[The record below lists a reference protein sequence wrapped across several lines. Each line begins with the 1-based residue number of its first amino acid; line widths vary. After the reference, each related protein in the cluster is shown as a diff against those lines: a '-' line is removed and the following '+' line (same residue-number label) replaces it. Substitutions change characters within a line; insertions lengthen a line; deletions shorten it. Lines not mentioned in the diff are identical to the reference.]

1 MRYNFFE
8 IFNVITEDDKT
19 RGWFQPQIRA
29 IIQQIVWGLFYFQ
42 FLWMKLK
49 QINVF
54 SNMHL
59 SKINNKVDDCA
70 IVMCKASNKIFIA
83 NIEFK

>member
-1 MRYNFFE
+1 
-8 IFNVITEDDKT
+8 
-19 RGWFQPQIRA
+19 
-29 IIQQIVWGLFYFQ
+29 
-42 FLWMKLK
+42 MKLK